1 MKFLEEVEKLQ
12 QEYKGYVVL
21 VKCGI
26 FFTAIG
32 KDAVILHDK
41 IGVHMICMKE
51 KLCKG
56 GVPLSGIKKCIQF
69 MQEEKMSFVIC
80 EYDKN
85 KIGQRI
91 NVVHVESN
99 KIIEEE
105 RTCLNCETC
114 VNVQRILL
122 RIMYKNKWIDAKKF
136 NVAMD
141 KIYEIGK
148 IIGGLLKYYGK
159 NYKKSV

>member
-1 MKFLEEVEKLQ
+1 
-12 QEYKGYVVL
+12 
-21 VKCGI
+21 
-26 FFTAIG
+26 
-32 KDAVILHDK
+32 
-41 IGVHMICMKE
+41 
-51 KLCKG
+51 
-56 GVPLSGIKKCIQF
+56 

-114 VNVQRILL
+114 VN
-122 RIMYKNKWIDAKKF
+122 NKSTAKQTKDIF
-136 NVAMD
+136 D
-141 KIYEIGK
+141 ES
-148 IIGGLLKYYGK
+148 
-159 NYKKSV
+159 KKEEE